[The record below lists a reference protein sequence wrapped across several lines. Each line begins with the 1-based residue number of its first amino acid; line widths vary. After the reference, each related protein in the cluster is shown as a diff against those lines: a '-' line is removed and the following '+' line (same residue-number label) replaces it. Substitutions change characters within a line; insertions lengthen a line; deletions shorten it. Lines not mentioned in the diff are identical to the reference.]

1 MMNPAGV
8 LLASAALVG
17 TGVGGLLAQMTPRER
32 GSLPYYRALSLLMA
46 GGLGVALWTFLG
58 PVGALLGVAVMAAV
72 FIPLWAN
79 GAVFGIVLGLPMP
92 PEKAA
97 ILGSLVFLIGLPLGS
112 AAWLRH
118 RWQGFLA
125 AWGAGIVAFFL
136 IASIG
141 PSVKP
146 F

>member
-1 MMNPAGV
+1 MDSASV
-8 LLASAALVG
+8 LLGSAALVG

-46 GGLGVALWTFLG
+46 GGLGIALWTFWG
-58 PVGALLGVAVMAAV
+58 PVGGLLGVAVMAAF

-97 ILGSLVFLIGLPLGS
+97 ILGSLVFLVGLPLGS
-112 AAWLRH
+112 TAWLRH
-118 RWQGFLA
+118 RWQGFLG

-136 IASIG
+136 VASIA
-141 PSVKP
+141 PAVKL